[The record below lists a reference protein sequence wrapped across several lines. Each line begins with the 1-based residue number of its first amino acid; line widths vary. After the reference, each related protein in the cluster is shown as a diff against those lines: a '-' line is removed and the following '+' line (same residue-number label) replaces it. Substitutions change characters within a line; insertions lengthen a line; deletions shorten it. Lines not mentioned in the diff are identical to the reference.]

1 MKRPF
6 ALHHRAFA
14 AAIAITFSAGSAFAG
29 PDSNIPDTASVR
41 PSVTITA
48 TIGTSGARA
57 TATNSRGSRS
67 EANRTAPNS
76 ALEDRDNDGISD
88 IIDNCIGLA
97 NADQRD
103 QDSDNVGDLCDDDV
117 DGDGVANA
125 FDNCP
130 MIPNLSQ
137 IDSDGDGIGDV
148 CDPDIDGDG
157 IPNWDDTYPMDP
169 RSTASIM
176 TSGTR
181 AHDSL
186 TEALMRSAL
195 ARVVTPTPGRTMGV
209 PLDLKWHP
217 LPDRT
222 PEGENLRT
230 ASAPSSEGGQLDA
243 RPIADRDVAARE
255 SAAPVAAFRTP
266 GMMPNS
272 RTRRTAD
279 APPTMFDRLA
289 GMLSEPVSFY
299 QPPSSGI

>member
-6 ALHHRAFA
+6 ALHRRAFA
-14 AAIAITFSAGSAFAG
+14 AAITITISAGLTYAG
-29 PDSNIPDTASVR
+29 PDSTIPDETAVR
-41 PSVTITA
+41 PSVKVTTTIS
-48 TIGTSGARA
+48 TSS
-57 TATNSRGSRS
+57 TRS
-67 EANRTAPNS
+67 TAPSPRLSRPEPIRPPSN
-76 ALEDRDNDGISD
+76 AAMEDRDNDGTPD

-97 NADQRD
+97 NGDQRD
-103 QDSDNVGDLCDDDV
+103 QDSDNIGDLCDDDV

-217 LPDRT
+217 LPDRN
-222 PEGENLRT
+222 ENSSVRT
-230 ASAPSSEGGQLDA
+230 ASAPSGDGGNPDA
-243 RPIADRDVAARE
+243 RPIADRSVAARVT
-255 SAAPVAAFRTP
+255 APPVAAFRTP
-266 GMMPNS
+266 GMIPNT
-272 RTRRTAD
+272 RTRRSAE
-279 APPTMFDRLA
+279 APSTMFDRLA